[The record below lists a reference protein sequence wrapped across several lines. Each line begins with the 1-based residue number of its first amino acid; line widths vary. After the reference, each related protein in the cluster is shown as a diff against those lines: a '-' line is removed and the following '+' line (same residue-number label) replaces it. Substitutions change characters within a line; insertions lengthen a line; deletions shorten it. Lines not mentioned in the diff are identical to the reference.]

1 MANYVKAENGKA
13 VAYPYSIG
21 QLRRDNPNTS
31 FPKSIPD
38 ETLAAYGVHS
48 VAVLDASPVD
58 AATHRIVQDASP
70 SLVNGQWQIGWSVV
84 SLTADEIAEKANEA
98 GNAVRS
104 QRDRLLSS
112 CDWTQVA
119 DAPVNKTAWA
129 AYRQELRNLPKQA
142 GFPANIVWP
151 SEPEA

>member
-1 MANYVKAENGKA
+1 MTNYVNAQGGQTT
-13 VAYPYSIG
+13 YPYSIG

-38 ETLAAYGVHS
+38 QTLAAYGIYP
-48 VAVLDASPVD
+48 VADLEAPSID
-58 AATHRIVQDASP
+58 AATQKLVQDASP
-70 SLVNGQWQIGWSVV
+70 SLVDGQWQIGWSVV
-84 SLTADEIAEKANEA
+84 SLTAVEIAEKANEA

-129 AYRQELRNLPKQA
+129 AYRQELRDIPSQA
-142 GFPANIVWP
+142 GFPGNVIWP
-151 SEPEA
+151 SQPE